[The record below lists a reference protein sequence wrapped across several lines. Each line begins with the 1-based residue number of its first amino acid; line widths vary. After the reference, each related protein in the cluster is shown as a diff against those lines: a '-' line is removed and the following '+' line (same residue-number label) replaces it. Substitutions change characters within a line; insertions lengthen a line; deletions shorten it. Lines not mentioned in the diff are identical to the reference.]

1 MFRPVALRGVVVLV
15 VGLMALAACSNRA
28 PTTMSQ
34 PAGALA
40 TPDESTYRIGP
51 GDKVR
56 VTVFRHDDLTGEYT
70 LDGGGNLSMP
80 LIGEVKANGLTTR
93 QLEAR
98 IESQLGEGFLVDPKV
113 AVEVL
118 NYRPFYI
125 LGEVRNPGSYP
136 YVNGMTVLNAVILG
150 GDFTYRADK
159 GEILLRRGGANSP
172 PVEVTLDTPIL
183 PGDIIEVTERFF

>member
-1 MFRPVALRGVVVLV
+1 MFRLTAPWAIVVL
-15 VGLMALAACSNRA
+15 GLALMGLAACINRA
-28 PTTMSQ
+28 PTKMSQ
-34 PAGALA
+34 PAGA
-40 TPDESTYRIGP
+40 TVTTDESSYQIGA
-51 GDKVR
+51 GDRVR
-56 VTVFRHDDLTGEYT
+56 VTVFRHADLTGEYA
-70 LDGGGNLSMP
+70 LDGAGNIAMP

-98 IESQLGEGFLVDPKV
+98 IAGQLSDGYLIEPQV

-118 NYRPFYI
+118 SYRPFYI
-125 LGEVRNPGSYP
+125 LGEVRSPGSYP